1 MYICVGYLSLCACV
15 WVHDIREF
23 LRTIYHPITISK
35 YHNIEIL
42 LSIEVFFITCTCKSS
57 SCKSREIIS
66 WYTVNDVIVT
76 IS

>member
-23 LRTIYHPITISK
+23 LRTIYHLVTISK

-42 LSIEVFFITCTCKSS
+42 DFIKY
-57 SCKSREIIS
+57 RGIFH
-66 WYTVNDVIVT
+66 YMYM
-76 IS
+76 